1 MAYEMTKA
9 LSRKVNM
16 VEYLVWYK
24 NRYIRSAKKYR
35 LFLYANKYT
44 RNALNSFLTS
54 RNEIM

>member
-1 MAYEMTKA
+1 MTNA
-9 LSRKVNM
+9 LSKKVNM

-24 NRYIRSAKKYR
+24 NRYIKSAKKYR